1 MSLFCYRKV
10 LLMSALAMGLGAGLP
25 LTARQA
31 DAAGFY
37 IQESSIAGLGY
48 AFSGASTVLDD
59 ASVVY
64 YNPAGMTQI
73 SRPTF
78 TMGAS
83 LLIPAA
89 KLSNTGSTFG
99 GAPLNGTGDGGN
111 PYSATP
117 VPTLAFVYPL
127 VKDTLW
133 AGISVNAPFGL
144 ANEYDA
150 GWFGR
155 YDSTKTELTTIN
167 VSPSVAVKID
177 QYISIGAGIDIQHA
191 DATLKADVNAGGAG
205 IGVSTLEGDDLSAG
219 FHAGIQIRPWEGTTL
234 AAHYRSKM
242 NHNLQGRIKVE
253 GLLAGNSNRLGSAEL
268 NLPDMATFGIAQQLD
283 PQWKVMGQAMW
294 FGWNEFDEIRS
305 KNNAGTTLSNVVQNY
320 QPTWAFALGAE
331 YTMNDTWTFRGG
343 IQFDQTPTTDEFRTS
358 RTPDGDRT
366 WVTVGTT
373 YTLNDQWDL
382 DFSAGYIHVASE
394 EIDVTRNSGSARFR
408 ADTEG
413 HVGLLA
419 AGFSYK
425 F

>member
-1 MSLFCYRKV
+1 MSVSCTRKA
-10 LLMSALAMGLGAGLP
+10 LLVTTISLGLICIV
-25 LTARQA
+25 A
-31 DAAGFY
+31 DAKAAGFY
-37 IQESSIAGLGY
+37 IQESSITGLGY

-59 ASVVY
+59 ATVVY

-73 SRPTF
+73 NRPTL
-78 TMGAS
+78 TMGAT
-83 LLIPAA
+83 LLMPESE
-89 KLSNTGSTFG
+89 LTNTGTTFG
-99 GAPLNGTGDGGN
+99 GVSFSGTGDGGN

-117 VPTLAFVYPL
+117 VPTLAAVYPL
-127 VKDTLW
+127 IQDFLW

-155 YDSTKTELTTIN
+155 YDSTETELTTIN
-167 VSPSVAVKID
+167 VSPSVAVKVD
-177 QYISIGAGIDIQHA
+177 ENISIGAGIDIQYA
-191 DATLKADVNAGGAG
+191 DATLKADINAGAAG

-219 FHAGIQIRPWEGTTL
+219 FHAGIQVRPWDGTTL

-253 GLLAGNSNRLGSAEL
+253 GLLAGNSNTLGNAQL
-268 NLPDMATFGIAQQLD
+268 NLPDIATFGIAQQLD

-294 FGWNEFDEIRS
+294 FGWNEFDEIRAKS
-305 KNNAGTTLSNVVQNY
+305 NAGTTLSNVVQNY
-320 QPTWAFALGAE
+320 QPSWAFAIGAE
-331 YTMNDTWTFRGG
+331 YVMNDTWTFRGG
-343 IQFDQTPTTDEFRTS
+343 IQYDQTPTTDEYRTS

-366 WVTVGTT
+366 WFTVGTT
-373 YTLNDQWDL
+373 YAVNEHWDIDL
-382 DFSAGYIHVASE
+382 AAGYINIASE
-394 EIDVTRNSGSARFR
+394 EINVTRNSGSAVVR
-408 ADTEG
+408 ADTKG

>member
-1 MSLFCYRKV
+1 MSVTNYRKT
-10 LLMSALAMGLGAGLP
+10 LLITTLTLGIGVGLALTTTP
-25 LTARQA
+25 TQ
-31 DAAGFY
+31 AAGFY

-48 AFSGASTVLDD
+48 AFAGASTVLDD

-73 SRPTF
+73 HRPTL
-78 TMGAS
+78 TLGAS
-83 LLIPAA
+83 VLIP
-89 KLSNTGSTFG
+89 KSDLSNTGTTFG
-99 GAPLNGTGDGGN
+99 GAAFNGTGDGGN
-111 PYSATP
+111 PYSVTP
-117 VPTLAFVYPL
+117 VPTMAFVYPL
-127 VKDTLW
+127 VKDFLW
-133 AGISVNAPFGL
+133 TGVSVNAPFGL
-144 ANEYDA
+144 ANEYDE

-177 QYISIGAGIDIQHA
+177 QHISIGAGIDIQYA

-219 FHAGIQIRPWEGTTL
+219 FHAGIQVRPWEGTTL

-253 GLLAGNSNRLGSAEL
+253 GLLAGNSNTLGNAEL

-283 PQWKVMGQAMW
+283 PQWTVMGQAMW
-294 FGWNEFDEIRS
+294 FGWNEFDEIRAKS
-305 KNNAGTTLSNVVQNY
+305 NAGTTLSNVVQNY

-331 YTMNDTWTFRGG
+331 YVMNDTWTFRGG
-343 IQFDQTPTTDEFRTS
+343 LQYDQTPTTDEFRTS
-358 RTPDGDRT
+358 RTPDGDRI

-373 YTLNDQWDL
+373 YTVSEHWDL
-382 DFSAGYIHVASE
+382 DFSAGYINIANEDISVS
-394 EIDVTRNSGSARFR
+394 RNSGSAQVR
-408 ADTEG
+408 AETEG